1 MITAGLLLLLLAN
14 QNQMVIQQVADSGRV
29 LEITA
34 TPSERVTDRPQVAPG
49 APPLLSFRFFEGK
62 LHHRFGELD
71 LVIDDAG
78 H

>member
-1 MITAGLLLLLLAN
+1 MIAVGLLFLLAN
-14 QNQMVIQQVADSGRV
+14 RDDLLIKQVAASGRV
-29 LEITA
+29 LELA
-34 TPSERVTDRPQVAPG
+34 VTPSERLSSRPQIAPG

-62 LHHRFGELD
+62 ERHRFGGLD

>member
-1 MITAGLLLLLLAN
+1 MIAVGLLFLLAN
-14 QNQMVIQQVADSGRV
+14 QSDLLIKQVAASGRV
-29 LEITA
+29 LELAI
-34 TPSERVTDRPQVAPG
+34 TPSQRLSSVPQIAPG

-62 LHHRFGELD
+62 DRHRFGELD

>member
-1 MITAGLLLLLLAN
+1 MIAVGLLFLLAN
-14 QNQMVIQQVADSGRV
+14 QSDLLIKQVAESGRV
-29 LEITA
+29 LELAI
-34 TPSERVTDRPQVAPG
+34 TPSERISAVPQIAPG

-62 LHHRFGELD
+62 DRHRFGGLD

>member
-1 MITAGLLLLLLAN
+1 MIWYLLFFLAS
-14 QNQMVIQQVADSGRV
+14 QQQESLVKQVATSGRV
-29 LEITA
+29 LEIA
-34 TPSERVTDRPQVAPG
+34 VTPSERLAPPVQVAPG

-62 LHHRFGELD
+62 ERHRFGELD

>member
-1 MITAGLLLLLLAN
+1 MIAVGLIFLLAN
-14 QNQMVIQQVADSGRV
+14 QNDLLIKQVAVSGRV
-29 LEITA
+29 LELA
-34 TPSERVTDRPQVAPG
+34 LPPSERVSSQPQIAPG

-62 LHHRFGELD
+62 DRHRFGELD

>member
-1 MITAGLLLLLLAN
+1 MFAAGLLFLLAN
-14 QNQMVIQQVADSGRV
+14 QSDLLIKQIAASGRV
-29 LEITA
+29 LELAT
-34 TPSERVTDRPQVAPG
+34 TPSERLSSVPQIAPG

-62 LHHRFGELD
+62 DRHRFGELD